1 MILDLENIKKYVIN
15 LDRRRDRLEIFLE
28 ECSRFFSSTDVER
41 VSGIEPGNGAPAN
54 AQPRL
59 CIAISFQKAM
69 KHALDSNQEWALI
82 MEDDCWF
89 PSVNARTYADT
100 CFKHVCDDVDV
111 LAGGIYTSAGLEPTG
126 SKNWLRTKECSGTHF
141 MVYNRK
147 AMYKILSED
156 FSKNIFHID
165 RFLARPTEL
174 LGAGLTVHVAAQF
187 FALQKEGFS
196 DNVGKQVQYEKLLS
210 RFTLLK

>member
-1 MILDLENIKKYVIN
+1 MKIDLETIKKYVIN
-15 LDRRRDRLEIFLE
+15 LDRRSDRLEIFLE
-28 ECSRFFSSTDVER
+28 ECSKFFGNTDVER
-41 VSGIEPGNGAPAN
+41 VSGIEPDNGAPAN

-59 CIAISFQKAM
+59 CIALSFQKAM
-69 KHALDSNQEWALI
+69 KLAIDAGHEHVLI

-100 CFKHVCDDVDV
+100 CFKDVCDNVDV

-196 DNVGKQVQYEKLLS
+196 DNVGKQTHYEKLLN
-210 RFTLLK
+210 RFNLLP